1 VNLPDKESGSVRTM
15 HAVEIFAFVEAC
27 EFPFSCFDTPYYLAP
42 APGGEKNYALLRE
55 TLDRTRKIGIAQVVI
70 QARPLLAALV
80 PCGSVLMLNTLR
92 LDGAHATKRQLQA
105 APMQLSESELA
116 MAAQMVESMTRKW
129 DVVPGAQAVKEQA
142 ASAPGALIQKRDA
155 RTGLPD
161 ELHDE
166 GDDAG
171 TLAELL
177 RPGIRVP
184 EENRAADTGYQA
196 QRNSRPRGRWRGTL
210 H

>member
-1 VNLPDKESGSVRTM
+1 MNLPDKESRSVRTM

-42 APGGEKNYALLRE
+42 APGGEKIYALLRE
-55 TLDRTRKIGIAQVVI
+55 TLNRTRKIGIAQVVI

-92 LDGAHATKRQLQA
+92 LGGAHATKPQLQA
-105 APMQLSESELA
+105 APTHLSESELA
-116 MAAQMVESMTRKW
+116 MAAQVVESMTRKW
-129 DVVPGAQAVKEQA
+129 DAVPGAQAVEQHA
-142 ASAPGALIQKRDA
+142 ASAPGPFIWKPDA

-166 GDDAG
+166 GDDAD

-184 EENRAADTGYQA
+184 KEKLAADTGYQA
-196 QRNSRPRGRWRGTL
+196 LRNSRPRGRWRGTL